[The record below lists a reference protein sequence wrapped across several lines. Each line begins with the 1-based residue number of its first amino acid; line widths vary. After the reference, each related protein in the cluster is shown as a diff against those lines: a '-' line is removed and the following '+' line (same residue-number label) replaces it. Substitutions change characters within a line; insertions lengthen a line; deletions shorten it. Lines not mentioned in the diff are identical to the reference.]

1 MEDDPRPSEDEI
13 RRRAY
18 EISQRADGGPPEE
31 NWRRAQDELRD
42 ELWDAAREREKGE
55 G

>member
-1 MEDDPRPSEDEI
+1 MEEDLRPSEDEI
-13 RRRAY
+13 RQRAY

-42 ELWDAAREREKGE
+42 ELWDAAHEREKGQR
-55 G
+55 